1 MEAITVF
8 AKSAEQSRALK
19 AFLKASKI
27 NYAPTTPSEIEKLEA
42 RLTPTQKKWWLELK
56 NNIAAINKNETT
68 ESIDLEDF
76 LKELEDEDKIGSVV
90 SA

>member
-8 AKSAEQSRALK
+8 AKSPEQSRALK

-27 NYAPTTPSEIEKLEA
+27 NYAPTTPSELEKLEA
-42 RLTPTQKKWWLELK
+42 HLTPAQKRWWVELK
-56 NNIAAINKNETT
+56 NNIEAVNKNETT
-68 ESIDLEDF
+68 DSVELEDF